1 MEKSGVILVLQI
13 FVGLTEVMRKFFDFV
28 YNTIVCRRRVVKST
42 NVLKQVYQGNFVLR
56 SYDKLVNFCSN
67 NKIL

>member
-13 FVGLTEVMRKFFDFV
+13 FVGLTEIMRKFFDFV
-28 YNTIVCRRRVVKST
+28 YNTIVCSRRVLKST
-42 NVLKQVYQGNFVLR
+42 NVLKQVYQGNSVLR
-56 SYDKLVNFCSN
+56 SYDKLVKFCSN